1 MICEERM
8 ESKWTG
14 NRSWHVRIHEVA
26 FQSIEND
33 LWDSNM
39 EWNGR
44 KRVVV

>member
-1 MICEERM
+1 MRM
-8 ESKWTG
+8 ELEWAG
-14 NRSWHVRIHEVA
+14 NRSWHLRIHEVA

>member
-1 MICEERM
+1 MLYEERV

-14 NRSWHVRIHEVA
+14 NRSWHLRIHEVA

-33 LWDSNM
+33 LYDLNM